1 MKCEIC
7 GKEFKHLGLHLN
19 YKHKDISH
27 KEYYDKYLK
36 QEGEGFCF
44 TCGNPVKFYD
54 LSHGYQ
60 HYCNAKCELADKK
73 IIEKAKTTYKE
84 RTGYEHN
91 MHNPE
96 SKKRVKN
103 TTIEK
108 YGGIGFAVKELAE
121 KSIKTFNENHNLN
134 IKYAHNIVHEIPELE
149 KQRINTRIKN
159 NNGQYASPEQIKKLI
174 ETSHMPEI
182 NKKRV
187 NTRREKY
194 GDRYISNKAYEKM
207 QESPYKTYSYANMK
221 LFNKDHKNLCICHCD
236 ICNNDYEIELRTLR
250 TRHSAGHIL
259 CTICNPLEKQYSIL
273 EKELFEF
280 IKNNYNKEIL
290 ENDRNILENRE
301 IDIYL
306 PELKIGFEFD
316 GTFWHADPRFYK
328 PDDLIKE
335 QTAAQI
341 WEKDEAKNKLAESLG
356 IKLIRIKEY
365 DWINDNDNIKKYI
378 LEILSTN

>member
-60 HYCNAKCELADKK
+60 HYCNAKCELTDKK
-73 IIEKAKTTYKE
+73 IIEKAKITYKE

-96 SKKRVKN
+96 SKARVKN

-134 IKYAHNIVHEIPELE
+134 IKYAHNIVHEITELE

-159 NNGQYASPEQIKKLI
+159 NNGQYASSEQLKKLI
-174 ETSHMPEI
+174 ETTHTPEI

-194 GDRYISNKAYEKM
+194 GDRYVSNKAYEKM

-236 ICNNDYEIELRTLR
+236 ICNNDYEIELKTLR

-306 PELKIGFEFD
+306 PDLKIGFEFD

-328 PDDLIKE
+328 PGDLIKE

-341 WEKDEAKNKLAESLG
+341 WEKDEVKNKLAESIG

-365 DWINDNDNIKKYI
+365 DWVNNQEEIKEYI
-378 LEILSTN
+378 KSLII

>member
-96 SKKRVKN
+96 SKERVKN

-108 YGGIGFAVKELAE
+108 YGGIGFASDILAN
-121 KSIKTFNENHNLN
+121 KVLVTYNNKHDTN
-134 IKYAHNIVHEIPELE
+134 ITKCSMIVHEIPELE
-149 KQRINTRIKN
+149 EQRKNTKIKN
-159 NNGQYASPEQIKKLI
+159 NNGKYISDEHLKKLI
-174 ETSHMPEI
+174 TSSTSEE
-182 NKKRV
+182 NLKKRV
-187 NTRREKY
+187 NTRHEKY
-194 GDRYISNKAYEKM
+194 DGRYISNKAYEKM

-236 ICNNDYEIELRTLR
+236 ICNNDYEIELKTLR
-250 TRHSAGHIL
+250 TRHSARHIL
-259 CTICNPLEKQYSIL
+259 CTICNPVEKQYSIL

-306 PELKIGFEFD
+306 PDLKIGFEFD

-365 DWINDNDNIKKYI
+365 DWVNNQEEIKEYI
-378 LEILSTN
+378 KSLII

>member
-1 MKCEIC
+1 M
-7 GKEFKHLGLHLN
+7 
-19 YKHKDISH
+19 
-27 KEYYDKYLK
+27 
-36 QEGEGFCF
+36 
-44 TCGNPVKFYD
+44 PVKFYD

-60 HYCNAKCELADKK
+60 HYCNAKCELANKK

-91 MHNPE
+91 MYNPE
-96 SKKRVKN
+96 SKARVKN
-103 TTIEK
+103 TSIEK
-108 YGGIGFAVKELAE
+108 YGGIGFASDILAN
-121 KSIKTFNENHNLN
+121 KVLVTYNNKHDTN
-134 IKYAHNIVHEIPELE
+134 ITKCNMIVHEIPELE
-149 KQRINTRIKN
+149 EQRKNTKIKN
-159 NNGQYASPEQIKKLI
+159 NNGKYISDEHLKKLI
-174 ETSHMPEI
+174 DSSTSEE
-182 NKKRV
+182 NLKKRV

-194 GDRYISNKAYEKM
+194 SEHYISEKAYEKM

-259 CTICNPLEKQYSIL
+259 CTICNPVEKQYSIL

-335 QTAAQI
+335 QTAKQI
-341 WEKDEAKNKLAESLG
+341 WEKDEAKNKLAESIG

-365 DWINDNDNIKKYI
+365 DWVNNREEIKEYI
-378 LEILSTN
+378 KSLII